1 MAADKPIIAM
11 DKKEM
16 VRRLLLLE
24 SKVIELNERVNG
36 LRHDWNRELMRPHKK
51 KARDDNPAK
60 G

>member
-1 MAADKPIIAM
+1 MAADKPVIAM
-11 DKKEM
+11 DKKEV

-36 LRHDWNRELMRPHKK
+36 LRHDWNRELMRQHKK
-51 KARDDNPAK
+51 KARDDSPAK